1 MSYST
6 QKKNGKELNR
16 LYEDDLP
23 IHDWYRFVLS
33 FPPHLVKDYII
44 KFGIQTDQIV
54 LDPFAGTG
62 TTLVEC
68 KKNGIKSY
76 GCETNP
82 IANFASTVKT
92 DWSISGEELLAH
104 ATSVAEI
111 AKENIQQNKTPKPL
125 NKDQTKLLI
134 ANSISDLPLKKAL
147 ILLEAIDSRKSSFHN
162 HERLAFAKQLVYSY
176 SNLKFGPEVGV
187 SRKKKEDVDVVN
199 LWLEDIKKMVKDLK
213 LVEPHSVVDST
224 SLNCDARFISHTLQ
238 PNSID
243 CVITSPPLSK

>member
-76 GCETNP
+76 GCETN
-82 IANFASTVKT
+82 
-92 DWSISGEELLAH
+92 
-104 ATSVAEI
+104 
-111 AKENIQQNKTPKPL
+111 
-125 NKDQTKLLI
+125 
-134 ANSISDLPLKKAL
+134 
-147 ILLEAIDSRKSSFHN
+147 R
-162 HERLAFAKQLVYSY
+162 
-176 SNLKFGPEVGV
+176 
-187 SRKKKEDVDVVN
+187 
-199 LWLEDIKKMVKDLK
+199 
-213 LVEPHSVVDST
+213 
-224 SLNCDARFISHTLQ
+224 
-238 PNSID
+238 
-243 CVITSPPLSK
+243 